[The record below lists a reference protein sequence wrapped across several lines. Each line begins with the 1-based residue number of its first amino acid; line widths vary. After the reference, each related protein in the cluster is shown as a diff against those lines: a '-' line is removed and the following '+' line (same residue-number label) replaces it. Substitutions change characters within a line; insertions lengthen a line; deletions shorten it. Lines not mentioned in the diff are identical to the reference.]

1 MSIKLKIM
9 IPVFGMTIVMMLVG
23 LIGMLEMYDIK
34 TDYNHVID
42 VNVDEILL
50 AEVIRNNWMT

>member
-1 MSIKLKIM
+1 MSVKLKIM

-50 AEVIRNNWMT
+50 AEVIRNNWMK

>member
-9 IPVFGMTIVMMLVG
+9 IPVFGMTIVMMLAG

-50 AEVIRNNWMT
+50 AEVIRNNWMK

>member
-50 AEVIRNNWMT
+50 AEVIRNNWMK

>member
-42 VNVDEILL
+42 VNVDEILV
-50 AEVIRNNWMT
+50 AEVIRNNWMK

>member
-1 MSIKLKIM
+1 M

-50 AEVIRNNWMT
+50 AEVIRNNWMK